1 MARGVRI
8 KVWGD
13 YALFSRPELKTE
25 RYSYDVITPSAAIGI
40 LESVYWHPGLSW
52 IVDRIYVVKPIQFI
66 SIKRNEVKSKISA
79 ANVLSAYNGK
89 KKDLY
94 ISSKADIVQR
104 SSVILKDVEYIIEAH
119 FEMTKN
125 ANASDNPGK
134 FKDIIMRRLQRG
146 ECFQAPYLGCRE
158 FPAHFSICEEEKIV
172 TAYDNVEERDMGLML
187 WGMDYTKLPDIQ
199 PKFFRAVMHR
209 GVIDLTNCEVIQ

>member
-1 MARGVRI
+1 MARGVRV

-40 LESVYWHPGLSW
+40 LESVYWHPGLRW
-52 IVDRIYVVKPIQFI
+52 IVDRIYVIKPIQFI

-79 ANVLSAYNGK
+79 ANFLSAYNGK

-119 FEMTKN
+119 FEMTEN

-158 FPAHFSICEEEKIV
+158 FPAHFSICGEEKIV

-199 PKFFRAVMHR
+199 PRFFRAVMHR

>member
-1 MARGVRI
+1 MARGVRV

-40 LESVYWHPGLSW
+40 LESVYWHPGLRW
-52 IVDRIYVVKPIQFI
+52 IVDRIYVIKPIQFI
-66 SIKRNEVKSKISA
+66 SIKRNEVKSKISV

-119 FEMTKN
+119 FEMTEN

-158 FPAHFSICEEEKIV
+158 FPAHFSICGEEKIV

-199 PKFFRAVMHR
+199 PRFFRAVMHR